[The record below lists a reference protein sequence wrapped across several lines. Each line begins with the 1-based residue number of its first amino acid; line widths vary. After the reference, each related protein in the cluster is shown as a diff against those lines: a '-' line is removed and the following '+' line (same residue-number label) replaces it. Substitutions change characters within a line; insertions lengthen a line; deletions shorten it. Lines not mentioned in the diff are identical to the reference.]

1 MRKYGS
7 NGTDTTTARRATR
20 AISRTAAAGFSR
32 CSRTSRQVTAS
43 NVRSANGSEITDP
56 QTRWEAATSA
66 REAGRRSRQTGWTE
80 AGSTSRR
87 SISPSPHPASST
99 EWGSS
104 SARTAR
110 SRRKNRPIT
119 KLTTGFGSAYFSCR
133 LIKAQWDKA
142 LPCPSERSSDFL
154 PPRRRGAPMATP
166 TCAPNHH
173 AEPYATSFSL
183 PARGAQAQ
191 HMTDVL
197 QRMQGVDFA
206 LAADA
211 LAHLIAALVDLA
223 HVAAHQQFHQA
234 LVTERPERYAG
245 HGFAAHQVAAAQRVR
260 NAGVDLRQQKA
271 ADLRGAPG
279 TDAAGQSPIAQAA
292 AIAMARGNDQVG
304 AGAALQQAAQN
315 VRRMLEI
322 GVHGA
327 QDPPA
332 RDLPAA
338 NYGHGE
344 AAFVLSAHH
353 PQFREALAQT
363 RGNFPR
369 PVGAVVIHHD
379 DLVVAGQRQVQGVA
393 DGAQKIGDV
402 LPLVQRRPYQREYG
416 LRAAGGRGREAQRS
430 RGRGDDMF
438 GDESGLTIPWGGCQ
452 WMISPSGYS
461 TVTRNRMVYTGPH
474 EKEEEP
480 STMRGFCVFAVTA
493 CMSLCAADLNVATL
507 YDSQL
512 RIAESEVV
520 SLAEAMPES
529 AYSFAPT
536 KGAFEKVRT
545 FGEQVKHI
553 ATVIYMA
560 GAASAKEKPP
570 VDLGTGENGPDAVET
585 KAQTVQYL
593 KDSFAYGHTR

>member
-1 MRKYGS
+1 LPRRRRCFPHRTLPMRKYGS

-32 CSRTSRQVTAS
+32 FSRTSGQVTAS
-43 NVRSANGSEITDP
+43 NVRSANGSEIPDP
-56 QTRWEAATSA
+56 QTRREAANSA
-66 REAGRRSRQTGWTE
+66 REAGRRSRQTGWTA
-80 AGSTSRR
+80 AGSTPRR

-133 LIKAQWDKA
+133 LIKAQSDKA

-154 PPRRRGAPMATP
+154 PPRRVALIPTP
-166 TCAPNHH
+166 SCARMHK

-197 QRMQGVDFA
+197 QRMQDVDFA

-304 AGAALQQAAQN
+304 AGAALQQAAQD

-322 GVHGA
+322 GG
-327 QDPPA
+327 
-332 RDLPAA
+332 
-338 NYGHGE
+338 
-344 AAFVLSAHH
+344 
-353 PQFREALAQT
+353 
-363 RGNFPR
+363 
-369 PVGAVVIHHD
+369 
-379 DLVVAGQRQVQGVA
+379 
-393 DGAQKIGDV
+393 DGAD
-402 LPLVQRRPYQREYG
+402 
-416 LRAAGGRGREAQRS
+416 
-430 RGRGDDMF
+430 
-438 GDESGLTIPWGGCQ
+438 
-452 WMISPSGYS
+452 
-461 TVTRNRMVYTGPH
+461 
-474 EKEEEP
+474 
-480 STMRGFCVFAVTA
+480 
-493 CMSLCAADLNVATL
+493 
-507 YDSQL
+507 
-512 RIAESEVV
+512 
-520 SLAEAMPES
+520 
-529 AYSFAPT
+529 
-536 KGAFEKVRT
+536 
-545 FGEQVKHI
+545 
-553 ATVIYMA
+553 
-560 GAASAKEKPP
+560 
-570 VDLGTGENGPDAVET
+570 
-585 KAQTVQYL
+585 
-593 KDSFAYGHTR
+593 